1 MLWLALLAFTDWGA
15 IERHI
20 TAGRYDAALVQL
32 ERERERPA
40 EWHVLAS
47 KAYDGLNDPAR
58 AVAEA
63 ESALQLDP
71 RNEAAHVQ
79 LGYIFLSRN
88 TPVAAVDI
96 FTDAEQIFPESL
108 VVRLGKGLALKE
120 LQRYDEAEKTLQACW
135 PHPVAFDALA
145 TVLVQRGKF
154 DEAKNLAARFV
165 HANAEDYRGYYFLAA
180 AKDALGETGARE
192 AVLQSLARKADFAAS
207 HALLGKIQLREGEL
221 QAAAGS
227 LEQAIRHR
235 PDLVQAHLQLAQVYR
250 RLGREA
256 DASREFAI
264 VRELNQREA
273 RPKPSL
279 RYRRGQN

>member
-1 MLWLALLAFTDWGA
+1 VLWLALLAFADWGA

-20 TAGRYDAALVQL
+20 RAGRYGDALAQLQL
-32 ERERERPA
+32 EQERPA
-40 EWHVLAS
+40 AWHVLAS

-88 TPVAAVDI
+88 TPIAAVEI
-96 FTDAEQIFPESL
+96 FTAAEQIFPHSL

-120 LQRYDEAEKTLQACW
+120 LQRYDEAEKTLEACW
-135 PHPVAFDALA
+135 PHPLAFDALA
-145 TVLVQRGKF
+145 TVLIHRGRF
-154 DEAKNLAARFV
+154 EQAKNLAARFI
-165 HANAEDYRGYYFLAA
+165 HANAEDYRGYYFFAA
-180 AKDALGETGARE
+180 AKDALRETDARE
-192 AVLQSLARKADFAAS
+192 AVRQSLARKPDFAAS

-221 QAAAGS
+221 EAAIAS
-227 LEQAIRHR
+227 FEQAIRYR
-235 PDLVQAHLQLAQVYR
+235 PDLVQAHLQLAQTYR
-250 RLGREA
+250 KLGREA

-264 VRELNQREA
+264 VRELNQKEA
-273 RPKPSL
+273 QPKPSL
-279 RYRRGQN
+279 RYRRGRN